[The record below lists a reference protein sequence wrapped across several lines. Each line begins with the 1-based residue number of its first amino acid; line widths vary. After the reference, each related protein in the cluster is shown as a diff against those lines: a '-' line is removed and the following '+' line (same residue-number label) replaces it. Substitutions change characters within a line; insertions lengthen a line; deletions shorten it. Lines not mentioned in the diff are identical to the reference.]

1 MLCSLKGS
9 DAKPCAAFIAG
20 LTAPPGRRMGHAGAI
35 IAGGKGGATEKIEAL
50 RHANVQVTMNPAEM
64 GVAIQQVRL
73 VQYTVF
79 FML

>member
-1 MLCSLKGS
+1 
-9 DAKPCAAFIAG
+9 
-20 LTAPPGRRMGHAGAI
+20 MGHAGAI

-73 VQYTVF
+73 VHTLCF
-79 FML
+79 HALTRNHAEMLSVTIMSPHCLS